1 MAAAAPKI
9 QRILLKL
16 SGEALAG
23 GKPHGFDRPAMQA
36 VAEELRPVLAAGVQ
50 VGLVVGGGNLFRGLP
65 AAADGADRATADYIG
80 MLATVMNAL
89 ALHEA
94 LETAGL
100 PARVMSALAVTGV
113 AEPFIRAKAL
123 AHLAKGRVV
132 LFAGGT
138 GNPYFTTDTAACVRA
153 LDIGAQLLL
162 KSTKV
167 DGVYD
172 ADPVLHPT
180 ASRYEQLDY
189 DEVLQRHLGVMDAT
203 AVVLAR
209 EHGLPVRVFDMH
221 SRGALARIV
230 RGEAVGTLM
239 SASASDRSGR

>member
-189 DEVLQRHLGVMDAT
+189 DEVLQR
-203 AVVLAR
+203 
-209 EHGLPVRVFDMH
+209 
-221 SRGALARIV
+221 
-230 RGEAVGTLM
+230 
-239 SASASDRSGR
+239 